1 MGEPRPVETITATNI
16 ENQKVTLPIF
26 DIYSVLR
33 ARLGQETNKDIP
45 PIRDVHN
52 LFQLRWIE
60 DELRFIQQV
69 MGQYEKSPG
78 LAHHDLNLLRQ
89 QIINRINNM
98 SGDEVMRE
106 LSLSCSKNLANGG
119 ESLAQ
124 MYARLKLLEAL
135 AAGSASDYNL
145 RFTAIR
151 SLLSQTLYLI
161 EKQQSSESEGNF
173 RRMIEEIKKHNG
185 GNFGAKFLE
194 YLERWSKARQNERA
208 GRVVRR
214 YPQGFNDS
222 LKRVEESMLYNPVGI
237 DMRTVLA
244 FAEKYR
250 LPDISQVIAKD
261 ATINQE
267 AVAQYSIA
275 CRVAPVHQE
284 YGYRVFDYK
293 DVQIN
298 GDRMSFAFIPNLSF
312 SAEKLLLACLSADAA
327 GSNLLYYP
335 HINAEGKIE
344 STSVFEVSPF
354 QKYLIERMARQAL
367 ARMGK
372 IERLFPDKK
381 ITWQGESFTMRYL
394 TDGGI
399 LCVRDSDQ
407 KTVRHF
413 SVGLPDFPVGQQKV
427 NIFLAPPN
435 YPATAY
441 FTAFPDEHFG
451 IAQLLEKWRQPKTPD
466 RVTPYEAAM
475 LVARHELN
483 HAFWYR
489 LSQQEKDE
497 IMALFDKDNSFFTAF
512 VKKLI
517 TLGSYADAAIQDY
530 QNNPNIP
537 FIEVDYKGR
546 IVRMGKERFVN
557 ELLAF
562 ATWDEALP
570 GKDYNER
577 RKRLRLLR
585 EVKDQGPHGVTYDDS
600 FESTL
605 ITALECVKNLPDRGK
620 RLIRSKQLGLNR
632 GDPDFNS
639 FATSFQVAL
648 NIVSEE
654 ARLKGI

>member
-1 MGEPRPVETITATNI
+1 M
-16 ENQKVTLPIF
+16 
-26 DIYSVLR
+26 
-33 ARLGQETNKDIP
+33 
-45 PIRDVHN
+45 
-52 LFQLRWIE
+52 
-60 DELRFIQQV
+60 
-69 MGQYEKSPG
+69 
-78 LAHHDLNLLRQ
+78 
-89 QIINRINNM
+89 
-98 SGDEVMRE
+98 
-106 LSLSCSKNLANGG
+106 
-119 ESLAQ
+119 
-124 MYARLKLLEAL
+124 
-135 AAGSASDYNL
+135 

-185 GNFGAKFLE
+185 ANFGAKFLE

-222 LKRVEESMLYNPVGI
+222 SKRVEESMLYNPFGI

-250 LPDISQVIAKD
+250 LPDIRQVIAED

-267 AVAQYSIA
+267 TVAQYSIA

-298 GDRMSFAFIPNLSF
+298 DDRISFTFIPNLSF

-335 HINAEGKIE
+335 HTDNEGKIV

-354 QKYLIERMARQAL
+354 QKYLIERKARQAL
-367 ARMGK
+367 AGMGK

-394 TDGGI
+394 IDGEI
-399 LCVRDSDQ
+399 LCIRDSDQ
-407 KTVRHF
+407 KTFRRF
-413 SVGLPDFPVGQQKV
+413 PVGLPDFPVGQQKV

-435 YPATAY
+435 YPAAAY
-441 FTAFPDEHFG
+441 FTAFPEHFG

-475 LVARHELN
+475 LVAYHELN
-483 HAFWYR
+483 HAFWHR

-497 IMALFDKDNSFFTAF
+497 IMALFDTDNNLFTGF
-512 VKKLI
+512 VQKLI
-517 TLGSYADAAIQDY
+517 TFETYADAAIQDY

-537 FIEVDYKGR
+537 FIEVDYKGKR
-546 IVRMGKERFVN
+546 VRMGKERFVK

-570 GKDYNER
+570 GKDYDER

-605 ITALECVKNLPDRGK
+605 IMARECVENLPDRGK

-632 GDPDFNS
+632 GDPDFIS
-639 FATSFQVAL
+639 FATSLQVAL
-648 NIVSEE
+648 NIVSGE
-654 ARLKGI
+654 ASAKGI